1 MKTPRL
7 AEVRVDLVPRQP
19 GVIIENHLTTS
30 GAPMSWF
37 LQWLRPSVRERLAP
51 YDLRPDVLDA
61 AAAMASDQRSDIYV
75 ARLQSSLTDS
85 ETVLRMMDARYDGAM
100 GLLVLTSERIL
111 FRPRRSTGPSFSVPL
126 SEVLAIEA
134 ATRRMSG
141 TVRVTTPEGS
151 LTVDQ
156 ILGTQGE
163 MLADDAREAI
173 RGEPRSRRDPLEVL
187 AELRALRD
195 SGMISATEFEIR
207 KSAIWRDI

>member
-1 MKTPRL
+1 
-7 AEVRVDLVPRQP
+7 
-19 GVIIENHLTTS
+19 
-30 GAPMSWF
+30 
-37 LQWLRPSVRERLAP
+37 
-51 YDLRPDVLDA
+51 
-61 AAAMASDQRSDIYV
+61 
-75 ARLQSSLTDS
+75 
-85 ETVLRMMDARYDGAM
+85 MDARYAGAM

-111 FRPRRSTGPSFSVPL
+111 FRTRRSTEPSFSVPL
-126 SEVLAIEA
+126 QQILAIEA

-141 TVRVTTPEGS
+141 TVRVTTPDGS

-173 RGEPRSRRDPLEVL
+173 RGEPRPKRDPLEVL

-195 SGMISATEFEIR
+195 SGMISAAEFEIR

>member
-1 MKTPRL
+1 
-7 AEVRVDLVPRQP
+7 LVPWKSS
-19 GVIIENHLTTS
+19 VIIENHPTTS
-30 GAPMSWF
+30 GATMSWF
-37 LQWLRPSVRERLAP
+37 LQWLRPSVRQRLAP

-61 AAAMASDQRSDIYV
+61 AAAMASDQRSDVYV
-75 ARLQSSLTDS
+75 ARLQSSLTHS
-85 ETVLRMMDARYDGAM
+85 ETVLRMMDARYAGAM

-111 FRPRRSTGPSFSVPL
+111 FRGRRRTEPSFSIPL
-126 SEVLAIEA
+126 REVLAIEA

-141 TVRVTTPEGS
+141 TVRVTTTDGS

-173 RGEPRSRRDPLEVL
+173 RGEPRSQRDPLEIL

-195 SGMISATEFEIR
+195 SGIISAAEFEIR

>member
-1 MKTPRL
+1 MSR
-7 AEVRVDLVPRQP
+7 RRS
-19 GVIIENHLTTS
+19 VIIENHPATS
-30 GAPMSWF
+30 GATMSWF
-37 LQWLRPSVRERLAP
+37 LQWLRPSVRDRLAQ

-61 AAAMASDQRSDIYV
+61 AAAMASDQRSDVYV

-85 ETVLRMMDARYDGAM
+85 ETVLRMMDARYAGAM

-111 FRPRRSTGPSFSVPL
+111 FRPRRDTGPSFSVPL
-126 SEVLAIEA
+126 QEVLAIEA
-134 ATRRMSG
+134 ATRKLSG
-141 TVRVTTPEGS
+141 TVRVTTPDGS
-151 LTVDQ
+151 LTADQ

-173 RGEPRSRRDPLEVL
+173 RGEPRPKRDPLEVL

-195 SGMISATEFEIR
+195 GGMISAAEFEIR